1 MDEIL
6 EEIRGMAPGWAGPN
20 TKAPNPW
27 IVKNFENIVA
37 RHFHEV
43 RNPDEIEIDPDDG
56 AITIYWS
63 SRELGQTFSLSF
75 QARTTIIGVLTDLH
89 KSTGYPPWR
98 LPIEDSESIQEN
110 LNHPAVKI
118 LTTIANHDRSE

>member
-1 MDEIL
+1 MEEIL
-6 EEIRGMAPGWAGPN
+6 EEIRGIAPGWAGPT

-27 IVKNFENIVA
+27 IVENFETIIA
-37 RHFHEV
+37 RHLHSV

-63 SRELGQTFSLSF
+63 SRELKQTFSLSF
-75 QARTTIIGVLTDLH
+75 QSRTTIIGVLTDLH
-89 KSTGYPPWR
+89 NYTGYPPWR
-98 LPIEDSESIQEN
+98 LPIEDLGSIQEK

-118 LTTIANHDRSE
+118 LTTIANHNRSE